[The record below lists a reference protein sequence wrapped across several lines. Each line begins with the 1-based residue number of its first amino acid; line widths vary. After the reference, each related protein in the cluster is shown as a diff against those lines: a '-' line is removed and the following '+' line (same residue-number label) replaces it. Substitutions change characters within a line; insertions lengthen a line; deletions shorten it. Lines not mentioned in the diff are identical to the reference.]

1 MDRQTGS
8 HTKDSTGFT
17 RRDVLTTSVAAG
29 LGAGA
34 VSLAGTTWPGT
45 AAAAETPVPGGKAT
59 VINYGYPEVWDP
71 HLAGT
76 LGALGSISPMYN
88 QVVEFNPLNPSE
100 VIGDLAKSWDVADG
114 GMTYTFKLHEN
125 VTWWDGKPLT
135 AEDVVFSLNRMIE
148 PGKPRPRVGLLR
160 PSIKSVDLV
169 DRFTVRINLKL
180 PSPSFLQFLAV
191 DYMKIVPKHLVEAGV
206 DINIWQNIVGSGP
219 FKIKTARR
227 GNSVTFVKN
236 DKYFKP
242 GMPYLD
248 ELRVIV
254 ITDQGTA
261 GSAIRAGQI
270 HATTAVSGLQVEDML
285 KLAEGLKGR
294 YTLYWQPVN
303 NVEHFFANTE
313 RDPWKNT
320 RIIKALRRVTDLREM
335 QKAFGNGFYGYG
347 VPFPPDAWYASKTED
362 ILKMPGFRE
371 PKEPDI
377 EDAVA
382 TLKAAGYE
390 TPAKLGKRVLTVPIV
405 LYWPDV
411 AQLWAQQM
419 RRNLGLE
426 IELKLVDVP
435 TAVTT
440 WVSGDFDMGSWGYGY
455 NITDPDDY
463 VNAIYGPGS
472 RNYTRW
478 KNPKFLE
485 MLKIQLSELDKPKRL
500 ETLRAMENMLFEESP
515 YIELFWAKR
524 NYIVSDKLRTAAG
537 PFVPA
542 ETIQTALKWEHVW
555 LQA

>member
-1 MDRQTGS
+1 MDRQTGM
-8 HTKDSTGFT
+8 HTSGMT

-34 VSLAGTTWPGT
+34 ASLAGAVRPGT
-45 AAAAETPVPGGKAT
+45 ATAAETPVKGGAAT

-100 VIGDLAKSWDVADG
+100 VIGDLAKSWEVTDG

-148 PGKPRPRVGLLR
+148 PGQPRPRVGLLR
-160 PSIKSVDLV
+160 PSIKSVELV
-169 DRFTVRINLKL
+169 DKFTVRVYLKL

-219 FKIKTARR
+219 FKIKKARR
-227 GNSVTFVKN
+227 GNSVSFVKN
-236 DKYFKP
+236 ENYFKP
-242 GMPYLD
+242 DRPYLD
-248 ELRVIV
+248 ELQVIV

-285 KLAEGLKGR
+285 KLADSLKGR

-313 RDPWKNT
+313 RDPWKDT
-320 RIIKALRRVTDLREM
+320 RIIKALRRATDLREM
-335 QKAFGNGFYGYG
+335 QKAFGNGYYGYG
-347 VPFPPDAWYASKTED
+347 APFPPDAWYASKTED
-362 ILKMPGFRE
+362 LLKLPGFRE

-390 TPAKLGKRVLTVPIV
+390 TPSKLGKRVLTVPIV

-411 AQLWAQQM
+411 AQLWAAQM
-419 RRNLGLE
+419 RRHLGIE

-440 WVSGDFDMGSWGYGY
+440 WVSGEFDMGSWGYGY

-478 KNPKFLE
+478 KHPKFLE
-485 MLKIQLSELDKPKRL
+485 MLQIQLSELDKAKRL
-500 ETLRAMENMLFEESP
+500 ETLRAMENLLFEESP

-524 NYIVSDKLRTAAG
+524 NYMVSDKLRTEAG
-537 PFVPA
+537 AFVPA
-542 ETIQTALKWEHVW
+542 ETSQTALKWEHVW

>member
-1 MDRQTGS
+1 MDRRADVQTHDLIGM
-8 HTKDSTGFT
+8 T
-17 RRDVLTTSVAAG
+17 RREVLSTSAAVG

-34 VSLAGTTWPGT
+34 VSLAGAAWPERVQ
-45 AAAAETPVPGGKAT
+45 AAETPVKGGKAT

-100 VIGDLAKSWDVADG
+100 VIGDLAKSWEVADG

-148 PGKPRPRVGLLR
+148 PGQPRPRVGLLR
-160 PSIKSVDLV
+160 PSIKSVELV
-169 DRFTVRINLKL
+169 DKFTVRVYLKL

-191 DYMKIVPKHLVEAGV
+191 DYMKIVPKHVVEAGV
-206 DINIWQNIVGSGP
+206 DINLWQNIVGSGP
-219 FKIKTARR
+219 FKIKRARR
-227 GNSVTFVKN
+227 GNSVNYVRN
-236 DKYFKP
+236 ENYFKP
-242 GMPYLD
+242 DRPYLD
-248 ELRVIV
+248 ELSVIV

-285 KLAEGLKGR
+285 KLADGLKGR

-313 RDPWKNT
+313 RDPWKDT
-320 RIIKALRRVTDLREM
+320 RVIKALRRATELREM
-335 QKAFGNGFYGYG
+335 QTAFGNGYYGYG
-347 VPFPPDAWYASKTED
+347 APFPPDAWYASTTED
-362 ILKMPGFRE
+362 LLKLPGFSE

-377 EDAVA
+377 EDALA
-382 TLKAAGYE
+382 TLKAAGYDH
-390 TPAKLGKRVLTVPIV
+390 PSKLGKRVLTVPIV

-411 AQLWAQQM
+411 AQLWAAQM
-419 RRNLGLE
+419 RRNLGIE

-440 WVSGDFDMGSWGYGY
+440 WVSGEFDMGSWGYGY

-478 KNPKFLE
+478 KKPEFLD
-485 MLKIQLSELDKPKRL
+485 MLKIQLSELDKAKRL
-500 ETLRAMENMLFEESP
+500 ETLRAMEKMLFEESP

-524 NYIVSDKLRTAAG
+524 NYIVSDKLRTEAG
-537 PFVPA
+537 AFVPA

>member
-1 MDRQTGS
+1 MHATDVTGM
-8 HTKDSTGFT
+8 T
-17 RRDVLTTSVAAG
+17 RREVLTTSIATG
-29 LGAGA
+29 LGVSAT
-34 VSLAGTTWPGT
+34 SLAGTVLPGT
-45 AAAAETPVPGGKAT
+45 AAAAEAPVHGGQAT

-100 VIGDLAKSWDVADG
+100 VIGDLAKSWEVADG

-148 PGKPRPRVGLLR
+148 PGQPRPRVGLLR
-160 PSIKSVDLV
+160 PSVKTVELV
-169 DRFTVRINLKL
+169 DRFTVRVHLKL

-191 DYMKIVPKHLVEAGV
+191 DYMKIVPKHVVEAGV
-206 DINIWQNIVGSGP
+206 DINLWQHIVGSGP
-219 FKIKTARR
+219 FKINKTRR
-227 GNSVTFVKN
+227 GNSISFVKN
-236 DKYFKP
+236 ETYFKP
-242 GMPYLD
+242 DRPYLD
-248 ELRVIV
+248 ALNIIV

-261 GSAIRAGQI
+261 ASAIRAGQV

-285 KLAEGLKGR
+285 KLAESLKGR

-313 RDPWKNT
+313 RDPWKDT
-320 RIIKALRRVTDLREM
+320 RLIKALRRATDVREM
-335 QKAFGNGFYGYG
+335 QQAFGNGYYGYG
-347 VPFPPDAWYASKTED
+347 APFPPDAWYASSTED
-362 ILKMPGFRE
+362 LLKRPGFRD
-371 PKEPDI
+371 PKTPDI
-377 EDAVA
+377 EEAVA
-382 TLKAAGYE
+382 ILKAAGYD
-390 TPAKLGKRVLTVPIV
+390 PPSKLGKRVLTVPIV

-411 AQLWAQQM
+411 AQLWAAQM

-440 WVSGDFDMGSWGYGY
+440 WVSGAFDLGSWGYGY

-463 VNAIYGPGS
+463 VNAIYGPES

-478 KNPKFLE
+478 KHPKFLE
-485 MLKIQLSELDKPKRL
+485 MLQIQLSELDQDKRL
-500 ETLRAMENMLFEESP
+500 ETLRAMEALLFEESP

-537 PFVPA
+537 AFVPA

-555 LQA
+555 LQS